1 MSSPTLTVLQVLKRT
16 TDYFAQKGI
25 PTPRLDAEVLLAHL
39 LGVERIRLY
48 VEFDRPLVAQE
59 LDGYRELVA
68 RRARRAPVAY
78 LTGRKEF
85 MGLDLAVTPE
95 VLIPRPETEL
105 LVERALAWCRAEMQQ
120 MQQPGGDSP
129 GSSSDS
135 SSAGSSALRLAD
147 IGTGSGSIAVAL
159 AKNLPE
165 SIVYATDIS
174 GAALTVALA
183 NAEKHGVQSRIKF
196 LAGDLA
202 RPLFGEGLEGKL
214 DLVASNPP
222 YVAQRVAG
230 ELTPEVVQ
238 HEPQTAI
245 FGGEDGLKFY
255 PPLVEQA
262 GKLLRRGGLLAVE
275 IGHDQA
281 SAVGGFIA
289 ATGKF
294 EDPAV
299 VRDYAGHDRVIL
311 ALRCND
317 DKS

>member
-1 MSSPTLTVLQVLKRT
+1 MISPPLTVLQVLKRT

-48 VEFDRPLVAQE
+48 VEFDRPLAPQE

-105 LVERALAWCRAEMQQ
+105 LVERALAWCRSEVQQKQQ

-147 IGTGSGSIAVAL
+147 IGTGSGAIAVVL

-174 GAALTVALA
+174 GAALAVASA

-202 RPLFGEGLEGKL
+202 RPLFGEGLEGRL
-214 DLVASNPP
+214 DLLASNPP

-230 ELTPEVVQ
+230 ELTPEVAR

-262 GKLLRRGGLLAVE
+262 GKLLRPGGLLALE

-294 EDPAV
+294 EAPMAIK
-299 VRDYAGHDRVIL
+299 DYAGHDRVVL
-311 ALRCND
+311 AR
-317 DKS
+317 KI